1 MKIKYNE
8 IEKSIEI
15 NDNLK
20 FHYLVMKSIM
30 ILNIINAGLNLFL
43 IREVEFG
50 IKEII
55 WLFLGIIS
63 FVILYNFIFIK
74 TTLEVI
80 PIDNIKVLKEK
91 SFFGRKQFFIE
102 LNNGRKRYLNELKT
116 QEEYLELKKLF
127 TKIGII

>member
-30 ILNIINAGLNLFL
+30 ILNLINAGLNLFL
-43 IREVEFG
+43 IREAEFG

-80 PIDNIKVLKEK
+80 PIDDIKELKEK

-127 TKIGII
+127 SKIGII

>member
-30 ILNIINAGLNLFL
+30 ILNLINAGLNLFL
-43 IREVEFG
+43 IREAEFG

-80 PIDNIKVLKEK
+80 PIDNIKELKEK

-127 TKIGII
+127 SKIGII

>member
-1 MKIKYNE
+1 MKVKYNE
-8 IEKSIEI
+8 LEKTIEI
-15 NDNLK
+15 KDDLK
-20 FHYLVMKSIM
+20 FHYFVMKLIM
-30 ILNIINAGLNLFL
+30 ILNLINAALNLFL
-43 IREVEFG
+43 IREAEFE

-80 PIDNIKVLKEK
+80 PLDNIKELKEK
-91 SFFGRKQFFIE
+91 SFFGRKQYFIE

-127 TKIGII
+127 SKIGII

>member
-15 NDNLK
+15 DDNLK
-20 FHYLVMKSIM
+20 FHYLVMKLIM
-30 ILNIINAGLNLFL
+30 ILNLINAGLNLFL
-43 IREVEFG
+43 IREAEFG

-80 PIDNIKVLKEK
+80 PIDNIKELKEK

-127 TKIGII
+127 SKIGII

>member
-30 ILNIINAGLNLFL
+30 ILNLINAGLNLFL
-43 IREVEFG
+43 IREAEFG

-80 PIDNIKVLKEK
+80 PIDDIKELKEK

-116 QEEYLELKKLF
+116 QEDYLELKKLF